1 MNAKMGS
8 APFLDASVRAGFPG
22 AEQSTYLNASSVGLA
37 PQKGVEAVRRA
48 YEAFGQGSHVVFPTI
63 MPGVSGAREKLARL
77 LGVSQKDI
85 GLAAST
91 SDGMDVVATLLNAD
105 GRRRVVMARAE
116 FPASSAPFRIRGYE
130 VDLIDPVDGLHGPEA
145 YGDAIGDD
153 TVAIV
158 ASAVQ
163 FANGEA
169 LDLKAL
175 GALARERGVFLV
187 LNLTQAAGIIPLDL
201 PKTGA
206 HLAVGGGL
214 KWLCSGVGS
223 GYWWCPKEMIERFGI
238 PRGGWFS
245 HVDPLAM
252 TAEQTE
258 FRREASVI
266 EGGTGSMVPYLAM
279 SKYLTIL
286 LKIGVERVL
295 AHVQGLNDVV
305 IRWADDRGIQI
316 LSPREGSRRGGQ
328 IRLAHPEPVTAQEGL
343 AEQGVIVSAR
353 GRGIR
358 VSPHLYNSEEDVGH
372 FLEAWDQF

>member
-1 MNAKMGS
+1 MTS
-8 APFLDASVRAGFPG
+8 DPCLHPSVRAKFPG
-22 AEQSTYLNASSVGLA
+22 AEASTYLNASAVGLT

-48 YEAFGQGSHVVFPTI
+48 YEAFGQGSHVVFPTM
-63 MPGVSGAREKLARL
+63 MPGVSGAREKLASL
-77 LGVSQKDI
+77 LGVPQQDV

-91 SDGMDVVATLLNAD
+91 SDGMDVAATLLQAD
-105 GRRRVVMARAE
+105 GRRQVVMARAE
-116 FPASSAPFRIRGYE
+116 FPASSAPFRARGYQ
-130 VDLIDPVDGLHGPEA
+130 VDLVDPVDGLHGPEA
-145 YGDAIGDD
+145 YADSISDE

-169 LDLKAL
+169 LDVHAL
-175 GALARERGVFLV
+175 GNLARERGVFLV

-201 PKTGA
+201 PATGA

-223 GYWWCPKEMIERFGI
+223 GYWWCPKELIERFGI
-238 PRGGWFS
+238 PRGGWLS
-245 HVDPLAM
+245 HADPFAM

-258 FRREASVI
+258 FRQEASVI

-279 SKYLTIL
+279 NKFLTIL
-286 LKIGVERVL
+286 GKIGVENVL
-295 AHVQGLNDVV
+295 AHVQALNDLA
-305 IRWADDRGIQI
+305 IRWADDRGIEL

-328 IRLAHPEPVTAQEGL
+328 ILLAHPGPEQAQQAL

-358 VSPHLYNSEEDVGH
+358 ISPHLYNSAEDIGRL
-372 FLEAWDQF
+372 LEAW

>member
-1 MNAKMGS
+1 MNARKGS
-8 APFLDASVRAGFPG
+8 DPFLDASLRAGFPG
-22 AEQSTYLNASSVGLA
+22 AEQSTYLNASAVGLT

-77 LGVSQKDI
+77 LGVPQGDL

-91 SDGMDVVATLLNAD
+91 SDGMDVVATLLHGD

-130 VDLIDPVDGLHGPEA
+130 LDLVDPVDGLHGTEA
-145 YGDAIGDD
+145 YAEAIKEN

-169 LDLKAL
+169 LDLRAL
-175 GALARERGVFLV
+175 GDLAKERGVFLV

-201 PKTGA
+201 PSTGA

-223 GYWWCPKEMIERFGI
+223 GYWWCPGEMIERFGI

-245 HVDPLAM
+245 HVDPFAM
-252 TAEQTE
+252 TAEQTA

-279 SKYLTIL
+279 NKFLTIL
-286 LKIGVERVL
+286 LKIGAERVL
-295 AHVQGLNDVV
+295 AHVQALNDLI
-305 IRWADDRGIQI
+305 IRWADDRGIEI
-316 LSPREGSRRGGQ
+316 LSPREKLRRGGQ
-328 IRLAHPEPVTAQEGL
+328 ILLAHPEQETAQQAMAG
-343 AEQGVIVSAR
+343 QGVIVSAR
-353 GRGIR
+353 GKGIR
-358 VSPHLYNSEEDVGH
+358 VSPHLYNTEEDIGR
-372 FLEAWDQF
+372 FLEAWDQC